1 MAVQATAASA
11 PFNAEVG
18 RRQRERMRTV
28 RGLLFSSPFWLG
40 ILLFT
45 AFPMLAS
52 IYFSF
57 CHYNALEAPVF
68 RGLGNYIDMWK
79 DPALLKA
86 LRNTILYAV
95 LAIPLNTLL
104 GLMVALLLNQKV
116 KGLSIWRSLYYLP
129 AIVPAVA
136 YALLWKWMLNKEYG
150 AINVILGWFGIPKL
164 DWLGTND
171 LLIVAYVLSGLFTV
185 GGAMII
191 NLAGLQSIP
200 TDLYDAAKVDGAGR
214 FSLLRNVTLPMM
226 SPVLF
231 YNVIMGIV
239 GAMQSFSFFFT
250 LTQGW
255 GNVSY
260 SETGTVYMVHLYRV
274 GFQLYRMGYA
284 SAMAWVLFFIIMG
297 LTLLVFK
304 VSARYVYYESE
315 WITGPTSAAK

>member
-1 MAVQATAASA
+1 MTVRAIDA
-11 PFNAEVG
+11 PKPFDPEVG
-18 RRQRERMRTV
+18 RRHRERMRTV
-28 RGLLFSSPFWLG
+28 KGLLFSSPFWIG
-40 ILLFT
+40 ILVFT

-52 IYFSF
+52 IYFSLS
-57 CHYNALEAPVF
+57 HYNGLEAPVF
-68 RGLGNYIDMWK
+68 RGLGNYIDMWS
-79 DPALLKA
+79 DPALVKA
-86 LRNTILYAV
+86 LRNTVIFAL
-95 LAIPLNTLL
+95 LSIPLNTLL
-104 GLMVALLLNQKV
+104 GLLVALLLNQKI
-116 KGLSIWRSLYYLP
+116 KGMSVWRSLFYLP

-136 YALLWKWMLNKEYG
+136 YALLWKWMLNRDYG
-150 AINVILGWFGIPKL
+150 LINWVLGRVGIPPL

-171 LLIVAYVLSGLFTV
+171 LLILAYVMAGLFTV
-185 GGAMII
+185 GSTMII

-214 FSLLRNVTLPMM
+214 FSLFRHITLPMM

-274 GFQLYRMGYA
+274 GFQLFRMGYA
-284 SAMAWVLFFIIMG
+284 SAMAWVLFFIILA
-297 LTLLVFK
+297 LTLLVFRL
-304 VSARYVYYESE
+304 SARFVYYENE
-315 WITGPTSAAK
+315 WVTGQSANV